1 MMCRMARAATTLDP
15 FNAIAEP
22 RRRRILDV
30 LAENEWAVNEIVLK
44 LGWPQPQ
51 VSKHL
56 GVLRQV
62 GLVDVRRDG
71 RQQLYKLNA
80 GNLKPINDWVKTYEK
95 FWSHHLQRIKSIAEA
110 KTKNRASQ
118 TKTTNTRSD
127 SHG

>member
-1 MMCRMARAATTLDP
+1 MARAATTLDP

-30 LAENEWAVNEIVLK
+30 LGADEWAVNRIVLK

-71 RQQLYKLNA
+71 RQQFYKLNA
-80 GNLKPINDWVKTYEK
+80 HQLKPIHDWVKTYEK
-95 FWSHHLQRIKSIAEA
+95 FWNQHLQRIKAAAEA
-110 KTKNRASQ
+110 KAKHLASQ
-118 TKTTNTRSD
+118 KSQ
-127 SHG
+127 HKE